1 MAAVRNSPV
10 PTLPHRPAAAI
21 ALLSDLISTLPRA
34 QVKLIGSS
42 LGGFYATWLAD
53 RFDVKAA
60 LINPAVHVQNG
71 LKSVLGPLK
80 NYHTGE
86 EYLFTQQ
93 HLDELAAL
101 DKPAPLRPQNLL
113 LLVETG
119 DEMLDYRAAVNYYAA
134 SRQIVVPG
142 GDHGFQSFPQ
152 YYRNHS
158 GVLNAGVHTPRVTQ
172 YVSTLRRK
180 RQLQGRHHH
189 HRQRFL
195 VAGR

>member
-1 MAAVRNSPV
+1 MILYIHGFNSSSGSGKARELAAWLDARGRSAEFACPD
-10 PTLPHRPAAAI
+10 LPHRPAAAI
-21 ALLSDLISTLPRA
+21 ALLSDLISGVPRA

-71 LKSVLGPLK
+71 LKSMLGPLK

-119 DEMLDYRAAVNYYAA
+119 DEVLDYRAAGSYYAA
-134 SRQIVVPG
+134 SQQIVVPG

-152 YYRNHS
+152 YIETI
-158 GVLNAGVHTPRVTQ
+158 LE
-172 YVSTLRRK
+172 
-180 RQLQGRHHH
+180 
-189 HRQRFL
+189 F
-195 VAGR
+195 

>member
-1 MAAVRNSPV
+1 MIIYVHGFNSSANSGKARELAAWLDARGRAAEFMCPD
-10 PTLPHRPAAAI
+10 LPHRPAAAI
-21 ALLSDLISTLPRA
+21 ALLSGLISTLPPA

-42 LGGFYATWLAD
+42 LGGFYSTWLAD
-53 RFDVKAA
+53 QFDVKAA
-60 LINPAVHVQNG
+60 LINPAVHVQDG
-71 LKSVLGPLK
+71 LKNVLGPQK

-101 DKPAPLRPQNLL
+101 DKPASLRPQNLL

-119 DEMLDYRAAVNYYAA
+119 DEVLDYRAAVNYYAA

-152 YYRNHS
+152 YIETI
-158 GVLNAGVHTPRVTQ
+158 LE
-172 YVSTLRRK
+172 
-180 RQLQGRHHH
+180 
-189 HRQRFL
+189 F
-195 VAGR
+195 

>member
-1 MAAVRNSPV
+1 MIIYVHGFNSSAGSGKARELAAWLDARGRGAEFICPD
-10 PTLPHRPAAAI
+10 LPHRPVAAI
-21 ALLSDLISTLPRA
+21 ALLSDLISTVPPGQA
-34 QVKLIGSS
+34 KLIGSS

-53 RFDVKAA
+53 QFDVKAA
-60 LINPAVHVQNG
+60 LINPAVHVQDG
-71 LKSVLGPLK
+71 LESVLGPQK

-119 DEMLDYRAAVNYYAA
+119 DEVLDYRAAVNYYAA
-134 SRQIVVPG
+134 SRQIVVQG

-152 YYRNHS
+152 YIETI
-158 GVLNAGVHTPRVTQ
+158 LE
-172 YVSTLRRK
+172 
-180 RQLQGRHHH
+180 
-189 HRQRFL
+189 F
-195 VAGR
+195 

>member
-1 MAAVRNSPV
+1 MIIYVHGFNSSAGSGKARELAAWLDVRGRAAEFFCPD
-10 PTLPHRPAAAI
+10 LPHRPAAAI
-21 ALLSDLISTLPRA
+21 ALLSGLISSVPPD

-53 RFDVKAA
+53 QFDVKAA
-60 LINPAVHVQNG
+60 LINPAVHVQDG
-71 LKSVLGPLK
+71 LKSVLGPQK

-119 DEMLDYRAAVNYYAA
+119 DEVLDYRAAVNYYAA
-134 SRQIVVPG
+134 SRQIVVQG

-152 YYRNHS
+152 YIETI
-158 GVLNAGVHTPRVTQ
+158 LE
-172 YVSTLRRK
+172 
-180 RQLQGRHHH
+180 
-189 HRQRFL
+189 F
-195 VAGR
+195 

>member
-1 MAAVRNSPV
+1 MIIYVHGFNSSANSGKARELAAWLDARGRAAEFMCPD
-10 PTLPHRPAAAI
+10 LPHRPAAAI
-21 ALLSDLISTLPRA
+21 ALLSGLISTLPPA

-42 LGGFYATWLAD
+42 LGGFYSTWLAD
-53 RFDVKAA
+53 QFDVKAA
-60 LINPAVHVQNG
+60 LINPAVHVQDG
-71 LKSVLGPLK
+71 LKNVLGPQK

-119 DEMLDYRAAVNYYAA
+119 DEVLDYRAAVNYYAA

-152 YYRNHS
+152 YIETI
-158 GVLNAGVHTPRVTQ
+158 LE
-172 YVSTLRRK
+172 
-180 RQLQGRHHH
+180 
-189 HRQRFL
+189 F
-195 VAGR
+195 

>member
-1 MAAVRNSPV
+1 MIIYIHGFNSSSGSGKARELDAWLAARGRGAEFACPD
-10 PTLPHRPAAAI
+10 LPHRPAVAI
-21 ALLSDLISTLPRA
+21 ALLSDLISTLPRP

-71 LKSVLGPLK
+71 LKNVLGPQK

-86 EYLFTQQ
+86 EYLFTQH
-93 HLDELAAL
+93 HLDELAVL
-101 DKPAPLRPQNLL
+101 DKPVPLRPQNLL

-119 DEMLDYRAAVNYYAA
+119 DAVLDYRAAVNYYAA

-152 YYRNHS
+152 YIETI
-158 GVLNAGVHTPRVTQ
+158 LE
-172 YVSTLRRK
+172 
-180 RQLQGRHHH
+180 
-189 HRQRFL
+189 F
-195 VAGR
+195 

>member
-1 MAAVRNSPV
+1 MIIYIHGFNSASGSGKARELHTWLAAHGRGAEFACPD
-10 PTLPHRPAAAI
+10 LPHRPAAAI
-21 ALLSDLISTLPRA
+21 ALLSERISALPGA

-60 LINPAVHVQNG
+60 LINPAVHVQHA
-71 LKSVLGPLK
+71 LKSALGPQK

-86 EYLFTQQ
+86 EYVFTQQ
-93 HLDELAAL
+93 HLDELAVL
-101 DKPAPLRPQNLL
+101 DRPAPLRPQNLL

-119 DEMLDYRAAVNYYAA
+119 DAVLDYRDAVNYYAA

-152 YYRNHS
+152 YIETI
-158 GVLNAGVHTPRVTQ
+158 LE
-172 YVSTLRRK
+172 
-180 RQLQGRHHH
+180 
-189 HRQRFL
+189 F
-195 VAGR
+195 